1 MAIPDY
7 QTLFRP
13 LLGLAAQ
20 TPITRASATDAM
32 GDFFSL
38 SPEERQQRI
47 PSGQMSYVRS
57 RVGWAMTYLTKAGLL
72 EKAASRTYAA
82 TDRGREFLNKFPDRF
97 GVKELLVIPEFVAFQ
112 RSHTTTEATTST
124 TATVAVEPAVTSAA
138 TPHERIDAALGEI
151 NGTLRSQLLAALLK
165 NEPEFFERVVIDL
178 LVEMGYGGSRENAAE
193 HVGGVGDEGV
203 DGRINQDALGLD
215 VVVIQAKRYQ
225 ADNVVGR
232 EKLQQFIGAMHGQG
246 ATKGV
251 FITTS
256 RFAATAVE
264 YVKRSTNL
272 KVILIDGERLTDLML
287 QYKIGV
293 RVERHA
299 DILALDNNYFEEE

>member
-1 MAIPDY
+1 
-7 QTLFRP
+7 
-13 LLGLAAQ
+13 
-20 TPITRASATDAM
+20 
-32 GDFFSL
+32 
-38 SPEERQQRI
+38 
-47 PSGQMSYVRS
+47 V
-57 RVGWAMTYLTKAGLL
+57 V
-72 EKAASRTYAA
+72 
-82 TDRGREFLNKFPDRF
+82 
-97 GVKELLVIPEFVAFQ
+97 
-112 RSHTTTEATTST
+112 
-124 TATVAVEPAVTSAA
+124 VEPAVTSAA

-165 NEPEFFERVVIDL
+165 NDPEFFERVVIDL

-215 VVVIQAKRYQ
+215 VVVIQAKRYH
-225 ADNVVGR
+225 ADNVIGR

-264 YVKRSTNL
+264 YVKRSANL

-299 DILALDNNYFEEE
+299 DILALDQNYFEED